1 VFQAI
6 DMSTELFEF
15 RGHTRIK
22 QIKHLLETKQI
33 DDHFYWLDPP
43 GRVFGDDDV
52 LTGTAAATA

>member
-1 VFQAI
+1 
-6 DMSTELFEF
+6 MSTELFEF